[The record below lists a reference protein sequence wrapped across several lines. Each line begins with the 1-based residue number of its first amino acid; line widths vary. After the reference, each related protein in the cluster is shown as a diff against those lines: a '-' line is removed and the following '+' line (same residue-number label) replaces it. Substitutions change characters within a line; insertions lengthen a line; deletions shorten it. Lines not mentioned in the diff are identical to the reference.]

1 MSMFERCRSSRW
13 CRRLFGFLVA
23 LAMANIFVA
32 DIASAD
38 VGSQMN
44 SFFNGLGGSA
54 NVTGPVAYQGQA
66 GVYYTGGS
74 IWVRTKD
81 EQLSLGSLQLPSAK
95 AGCGGIDLFTGG
107 FSFINS
113 DQLVA
118 AGKAVANGALMFV
131 FQMALKAISS
141 LIDST
146 LTDQLQKLQQ
156 MISQSKSACQ
166 TGMNIAAGL
175 AGQVGARNTQFC
187 SMVGNSQGFFSDW
200 AASEQGCGTGGQQ
213 ASTLNRNTDSSIPT
227 KSVNY
232 TWKMLKDG
240 FGSWDDDWRQYMM
253 TILGT
258 VVYVKPENDSTNG
271 TFQFRGNADE
281 STLTALLDGGSFK
294 ILKCDE
300 TTDCLDPELS
310 TVTLDPAKGLKHLVS
325 AQLTDMVTKIQSEQA
340 LTTQEIAILGSTS
353 IPVYKILAIASLSQY
368 GGGLMAGDIDSLS
381 EAVAVDMLHTFLRK
395 EITVAAGASS
405 SFQNADLTTL
415 QQWRDQMGKVEQRI
429 ASLQIV
435 TANQVQR
442 TESIISRTRDV
453 EKNLRNGLS
462 PSMSAA
468 LALDRSLAPT
478 LH

>member
-1 MSMFERCRSSRW
+1 MSLFERWRSSPW
-13 CRRLFGFLVA
+13 CRRALGLLGA
-23 LAMANIFVA
+23 LAMANIVVVET
-32 DIASAD
+32 ASAD
-38 VGSQMN
+38 VGNQMN

-66 GVYYTGGS
+66 GGYYTGGS

-131 FQMALKAISS
+131 FQMALKSISS

-156 MISQSKSACQ
+156 TIAQSKSACQ
-166 TGMNIAAGL
+166 TGMNMAAGL
-175 AGQVGARNTQFC
+175 AGQIGARNTQFC

-213 ASTLNRNTDSSIPT
+213 ASTLNRNNDSKIPT

-240 FGSWDDDWRQYMM
+240 FSSWDTDWRQYMM

-258 VVYVKPENDSTNG
+258 VVYLKPENDSTNG

-281 STLTALLDGGSFK
+281 STLTALLDGGTFK
-294 ILKCDE
+294 VLKCDE
-300 TTDCLDPELS
+300 STDCLDPQLQS
-310 TVTLDPAKGLKHLVS
+310 ITLDPAKGLKKLIS
-325 AQLTDMVTKIQSEQA
+325 TQLSDMVVKIKAEQA
-340 LTTQEIAILGSTS
+340 LTTQQIAILGSTS
-353 IPVYKILAIASLSQY
+353 IPIYKILAIASLSQY
-368 GGGLMAGDIDSLS
+368 GGSLMAGDIDSLS

-395 EITVAAGASS
+395 EITVATGAST
-405 SFQNADLTTL
+405 SFQDADTTTL
-415 QQWRDQMGKVEQRI
+415 QQWRDQMGKVEQRL
-429 ASLQIV
+429 ATLQTV
-435 TANQVQR
+435 TSNQVER
-442 TESIISRTRDV
+442 TQSIIMRTRDV

-462 PSMSAA
+462 PAMSAA
-468 LALDRSLAPT
+468 LALDRSLATT
-478 LH
+478 LR